1 MTPPIE
7 LLARRLADDLQ
18 AAGAA
23 YALVG
28 GLAIGARTGPRFTRD
43 VDLAI
48 SVTTDDEAEQ
58 VLGQLIQRGYRP
70 QAEINQDRADRL
82 ATMRLVA
89 PFDTGADPEE
99 GNPIADII
107 CATCGI
113 EPELVAAATPVT
125 IAPKLT
131 LPTARIPYLIAM
143 KVLSESDER
152 LQDRLDLQALL
163 AAAAEE
169 DHAAVPPLLELIT
182 QRGYHRGKDLQATLE
197 TFHHTK

>member
-7 LLARRLADDLQ
+7 ILARRLVDDLQ
-18 AAGAA
+18 DAGASF
-23 YALVG
+23 ALVG

-48 SVTTDDEAEQ
+48 SVASDHKAEQ
-58 VLGQLIQRGYRP
+58 VLGHLIQRGYRP
-70 QAEINQDRADRL
+70 QAEINQDRAGRL
-82 ATMRLVA
+82 ATMRLIA

-113 EPELVAAATPVT
+113 EPEIVAAATPVT
-125 IAPKLT
+125 IAPDLT
-131 LPTARIPYLIAM
+131 VPTARIPHLIAM

-163 AAAAEE
+163 AASTEE
-169 DHAAVPPLLELIT
+169 DRSAVPPLLDLIA
-182 QRGYHRGKDLQATLE
+182 QRGYHRGKDLRATLAA
-197 TFHHTK
+197 FHHER